1 MFLFETTEISAKT
14 KVLLNIRIP
23 LNLSAVQKF
32 LTIFPCYGQKKL
44 KVVKREQTEFFD
56 KSVLCNIHCVMH
68 LKL

>member
-14 KVLLNIRIP
+14 KVLLNISIP

-44 KVVKREQTEFFD
+44 KVLRREQTVF
-56 KSVLCNIHCVMH
+56 KIKVYYVIYIVSYI
-68 LKL
+68 